1 MWQILRHMNN
11 INYNSAIF
19 YENLNKVR
27 NEISSSCIP
36 LTVLKSSRGFSML
49 NHISLLS
56 GFSFSFFPRD
66 DRKEWS

>member
-1 MWQILRHMNN
+1 MNN

-19 YENLNKVR
+19 NENLNKVR

-36 LTVLKSSRGFSML
+36 LTVLKSSSRGFSML

-66 DRKEWS
+66 DRKE